1 MDEEDKWLVEVHR
14 QIDTVADDET
24 KCLEIVRDS
33 VRVRHNKVF
42 VYAYNFSD
50 DRSGYQCEVRDY
62 STTPCK
68 ITAMPLPSQI
78 RRSPALSAL
87 PNGRVAMFG
96 GFMWAAFSKQVLTCE
111 AFDAR
116 TGSFSDIEK
125 FSSTRDNACAVLLH
139 SGLVFIIG
147 GASAV
152 ALDPLP
158 CMFYDPVNDEFSE
171 SNAHMLSNRKAHTA
185 SVLQDGRVLVCGG
198 SDDDWNMLQSTEIY
212 DPVSDTF
219 SAGPPMCTGHGWHSA
234 VTLSNGKVLIC
245 DTWDHN
251 DHRREVE
258 LYDPETNSF
267 SLGPSTTVRR
277 EDLFVVRLPDDRVLI
292 SGGVKGG
299 IVEEGEIYDPV
310 SNTITLGE
318 VVETRKSS
326 YTAVSF

>member
-96 GFMWAAFSKQVLTCE
+96 GFTWDKFVKNVFACE

-125 FSSTRDNACAVLLH
+125 FSSARDGACAVLLH
-139 SGLVFIIG
+139 SGMVLIIG
-147 GASAV
+147 GYNLHVDS
-152 ALDPLP
+152 LP
-158 CMFYDPVNDEFSE
+158 CMFYDPVNNKFSD
-171 SNAHMLSNRKAHTA
+171 SNARMITTRQAHTA
-185 SVLQDGRVLVCGG
+185 SVLHDGRVLVCGG
-198 SDDDWNMLQSTEIY
+198 AEDGWNMLQSTEIY

-219 SAGPPMCTGHGWHSA
+219 SAGPPMCSSHSWHSA

-245 DTWDHN
+245 DTLN
-251 DHRREVE
+251 QTNQCREIE

-267 SLGPSTTVRR
+267 SLGPSTTVDR

-299 IVEEGEIYDPV
+299 IVEAGEIYDPV

-318 VVETRKSS
+318 VVETRKSI
-326 YTAVSF
+326 YKAVSF